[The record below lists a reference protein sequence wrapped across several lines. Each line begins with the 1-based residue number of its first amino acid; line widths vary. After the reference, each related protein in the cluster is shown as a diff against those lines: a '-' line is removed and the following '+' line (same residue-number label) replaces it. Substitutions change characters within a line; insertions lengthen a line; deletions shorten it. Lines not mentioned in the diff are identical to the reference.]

1 LISKFLKS
9 KLIQETATY
18 SIQQSHQVKSFL
30 VNRQEGAFGFE
41 YYLDHID
48 KKLTFYTDYLSRT
61 KLTPTRPIY
70 LDPTRTNMSCYY
82 LRTQQP
88 NYAPF
93 SFTSVEDVWN
103 LIQKYTHSLV
113 IKGVKIYIQ
122 CLFQYADEKWKVIA
136 YDKYNGYLDGIAN
149 LSMNHYIQNLQ
160 YKVANF
166 FHTRKPLP
174 IDETMD
180 KLEQDG
186 YSTCVRLVVEG
197 DEKIREKVMDKILLA
212 FNTQRF
218 VNGWEY
224 KQAVNKQKFITDC
237 QTRIFPSQ
245 FREQILCPSE
255 MSAFFGGG
263 EVDKEQLSLKPVT
276 KLIAEHKPELT
287 TSSKPLVLDP
297 DTEEIVND
305 LTAAM
310 KKLKLTKGEELK
322 VVDFSKSLT
331 LNMIS
336 FERPAD
342 LPIDKLRK
350 RTEDIEIEMHVE
362 GISFDQGTKKG
373 SIAFMYPRR
382 DREKVTLE
390 TMLNDK
396 DVKQLIQKQELPVIV
411 GVDIYGNPLI
421 YDLTK
426 LVHVLIAGATNMGKS
441 VFENILLLS
450 LTYHLSPDEL
460 ELYLIDPKQ
469 VELSDYEHFPH
480 VSKLV
485 TDSKKASS
493 TLNKIIDEMEERYSM
508 LKDAGVKNIQEYNQK
523 HPQNKMSYIVVV
535 IDEFADLML
544 IDNSVEDFVQRLSA
558 KSRASGIHLVI
569 CTQRPS
575 VDVITG
581 VIKANMMTRIGFTC
595 KSHHDYKT
603 IFDYMIP
610 YRLLGKGDGVVNW
623 HGNDAQFVRFQ
634 SPINEDGDI
643 FDKIL
648 EKWGGK
654 VKDEIEAEYEEMD
667 EDVMDEKYLLLKRVI
682 CETGET
688 RNRQLQQLTN
698 IGTHK
703 IKDYLSQLEEEGWL
717 EKNQRGQYKL
727 LLTDEQVDVYL
738 TNSEEEE

>member
-1 LISKFLKS
+1 
-9 KLIQETATY
+9 
-18 SIQQSHQVKSFL
+18 V
-30 VNRQEGAFGFE
+30 V
-41 YYLDHID
+41 
-48 KKLTFYTDYLSRT
+48 
-61 KLTPTRPIY
+61 
-70 LDPTRTNMSCYY
+70 
-82 LRTQQP
+82 
-88 NYAPF
+88 
-93 SFTSVEDVWN
+93 
-103 LIQKYTHSLV
+103 
-113 IKGVKIYIQ
+113 
-122 CLFQYADEKWKVIA
+122 A

-149 LSMNHYIQNLQ
+149 LSKNHYIQNLQ

-186 YSTCVRLVVEG
+186 YSTCIRLVIEG
-197 DEKIREKVMDKILLA
+197 DEKIREKVMDKIMLA

-224 KQAVNKQKFITDC
+224 KQVVNKQKFITDC
-237 QTRIFPSQ
+237 QTRAFPSQ
-245 FREQILCPSE
+245 FRSQILCSSE
-255 MSAFFGGG
+255 KSVFFGGG

-276 KLIAEHKPELT
+276 KLIAEHKPEIA
-287 TSSKPLVLDP
+287 TSSKPMLLDP

-310 KKLKLTKGEELK
+310 QKLKLTKGEELK
-322 VVDFSKSLT
+322 VVDYKKNLT

-350 RTEDIEIEMHVE
+350 RTEDIEIEMHVD

-373 SIAFMYPRR
+373 SIAFMYPRK
-382 DREKVTLE
+382 DRQSVTLDE
-390 TMLNDK
+390 MLNNK
-396 DVKQLIQKQELPVIV
+396 EVELLLRKHELPIIV
-411 GVDIYGNPLI
+411 GIDLFGNPLV

-426 LVHVLIAGATNMGKS
+426 LVHMLIAGATGMGKS
-441 VFENILLLS
+441 IYLNVLLLG
-450 LTYHLSPDEL
+450 LTMCKSPEEL
-460 ELYLIDPKQ
+460 KLYLIDPKQ
-469 VELSDYEHFPH
+469 VELSDYEDFPH
-480 VSKLV
+480 VEKLV
-485 TDSKKASS
+485 TDSKKAIKVL
-493 TLNKIIDEMEERYSM
+493 TELVEEMEDRYTK
-508 LKDAGVKNIQEYNQK
+508 LREAGVKDIQSYNIKYPKDKWN
-523 HPQNKMSYIVVV
+523 YIVVV
-535 IDEFADLML
+535 IDELADLMMV
-544 IDNSVEDFVQRLSA
+544 DNSVEEFVQRLGQKA
-558 KSRASGIHLVI
+558 RGCGIHLVL

-610 YRLLGKGDGVVNW
+610 YRLLGMGDGAMNW

-634 SPINEDGDI
+634 SPINKDEEI
-643 FDKIL
+643 FDKII

-654 VKDEIEAEYEEMD
+654 VKRKVENEVEAEYEDID
-667 EDVMDEKYLLLKRVI
+667 EVDEKYLLLKRVI

-727 LLTDEQVDVYL
+727 LLTDEQIDVYL
-738 TNSEEEE
+738 ANSEEEE